1 MKMKLKIRVV
11 CLLGMFLSMGAFA
24 QGDVEAGR
32 AKAAVC
38 AGCHGANGNSTN
50 PVWPKLAGQHAY
62 YIEKEIRDFQNKK
75 RLDAT
80 MAPMVAGLTDVDIEN
95 IAAYFASQ
103 SSTVEAASADKIKLG
118 EKLYRAGKADN
129 GLPACIACH
138 GPNGA
143 GSAPAHFPRIG
154 GQHAAYL
161 SKALKDFKAETRNND
176 QQGMM
181 RDIAGRMSNK
191 EIEAVASYISGLH

>member
-1 MKMKLKIRVV
+1 MKFMVLLS
-11 CLLGMFLSMGAFA
+11 CLFGLLSSTAFA
-24 QGDVEAGR
+24 NGDIEAGR
-32 AKAAVC
+32 TEAAVC
-38 AGCHGANGNSTN
+38 AGCHGQNGNSAN
-50 PVWPKLAGQHAY
+50 PIWPKLAGQHAF
-62 YIEKEIRDFQNKK
+62 YIEKELRDFQNKK

-80 MAPMVAGLTDVDIEN
+80 MAPMAAGLNDVDIEN
-95 IAAYFASQ
+95 VAAFFASM

-118 EKLYRAGKADN
+118 ENIYRAGKTDN

-143 GSAPAHFPRIG
+143 GSAPARFPRIG

-176 QQGMM
+176 HQAMM
-181 RDIAGRMSNK
+181 RDIAGRMNNE

>member
-1 MKMKLKIRVV
+1 MNLKNWLV
-11 CLLGMFLSMGAFA
+11 LGVLVSLPLGANA
-24 QGDVEAGR
+24 KGDIEAGR

-38 AGCHGANGNSTN
+38 AGCHGPNGNSTN

-62 YIEKEIRDFQNKK
+62 YIEKELQDFKNKK

-80 MAPMVAGLTDVDIEN
+80 MAPMVAGLSDVDIEN
-95 IAAYFASQ
+95 IAAYFASVP
-103 SSTVEAASADKIKLG
+103 STVEAASADKIKLG
-118 EKLYRAGKADN
+118 EKLYKGGKGNN

-143 GSAPAHFPRIG
+143 GSAPARFPRIG

-161 SKALKDFKAETRNND
+161 AKALKDFKAETRDND
-176 QQGMM
+176 HQAMM
-181 RDIAGRMSNK
+181 RDIAGRMTNK

>member
-1 MKMKLKIRVV
+1 MKFKILIV
-11 CLLGMFLSMGAFA
+11 CLVILFISMEGYA
-24 QGDVEAGR
+24 QGDIEAGR

-38 AGCHGANGNSTN
+38 AGCHGQNGNSQN
-50 PVWPKLAGQHAY
+50 PVWPKLAGQHAF
-62 YIEKEIRDFQNKK
+62 YIEKELHDFQGKK

-80 MAPMVAGLTDVDIEN
+80 MAPMAAGLTGVDIEN
-95 IAAYFASQ
+95 IAAYFASVP
-103 SSTVEAASADKIKLG
+103 STVEAASADKIKLG
-118 EKLYRAGKADN
+118 EKLYRAGKTDN

-143 GSAPAHFPRIG
+143 GSAPARFPRIG

-161 SKALKDFKAETRNND
+161 AKALKDFKAETRNND
-176 QQGMM
+176 HQAMM

-191 EIEAVASYISGLH
+191 EIEAVSSYISGLH

>member
-1 MKMKLKIRVV
+1 MKLKIWAA
-11 CLLGMFLSMGAFA
+11 CLFGMFLSLGVFA
-24 QGDVEAGR
+24 QGDIEAGR

-38 AGCHGANGNSTN
+38 AGCHGVNGNSVN
-50 PVWPKLAGQHAY
+50 PIWPKLAGQHAF
-62 YIEKEIRDFQNKK
+62 YIEKELQDFQNKK

-80 MAPMVAGLTDVDIEN
+80 MAPMAAGLTDVDIEN
-95 IAAYFASQ
+95 VAAFFASQ
-103 SSTVEAASADKIKLG
+103 LSTIEAASADKIKLG
-118 EKLYRAGKADN
+118 ERLYRAGKIDN

-143 GSAPAHFPRIG
+143 GSAPARFPRIG

-161 SKALKDFKAETRNND
+161 SKTLKDFKAETRNND
-176 QQGMM
+176 HQAMM

>member
-1 MKMKLKIRVV
+1 MKFMVLLS
-11 CLLGMFLSMGAFA
+11 CLFGLLSSAAFA
-24 QGDVEAGR
+24 NGDIEAGR
-32 AKAAVC
+32 TKAAVC
-38 AGCHGANGNSTN
+38 AGCHGQNGNSAN
-50 PVWPKLAGQHAY
+50 PIWPKLAGQHAF
-62 YIEKEIRDFQNKK
+62 YIEKELRDFQNKK

-80 MAPMVAGLTDVDIEN
+80 MAPMAAGLNDADIEN
-95 IAAYFASQ
+95 VAAFFASM

-118 EKLYRAGKADN
+118 EKIYRAGKMDN

-143 GSAPAHFPRIG
+143 GSAPARFPRIA

-176 QQGMM
+176 HQAMM
-181 RDIAGRMSNK
+181 RDIAGRMNNE